1 MCVALSCGL
10 RFAHPKNRICP
21 TDDASLAGDAVA
33 HSSCPCLCRTRQE
46 FEEWSKGVAEKHG
59 YTVKFWGAGRALH
72 EGKALSALDVQGQ
85 DLGFASQ
92 VHCS

>member
-1 MCVALSCGL
+1 M
-10 RFAHPKNRICP
+10 
-21 TDDASLAGDAVA
+21 
-33 HSSCPCLCRTRQE
+33 
-46 FEEWSKGVAEKHG
+46 AEKHG